1 MKNITLIKQ
10 LNDSIGEIDPVKK
23 ALLELG
29 DVPSDVGMDDG
40 TTGDFVDGEPADV
53 SVNVD
58 DELQRIADYWKSAGD
73 ALSDDELRD
82 AVGNDLEQLEY
93 SPEEVEQYLP
103 QVLQMIGRGFE

>member
-29 DVPSDVGMDDG
+29 DVPSGVDVGDDQFG
-40 TTGDFVDGEPADV
+40 SEEPADV

-103 QVLQMIGRGFE
+103 QVLQIIGRGFE